1 MTVSILDTTIQT
13 IFIKFKTKIAKRHF
27 QMGNTPLWKSTDCHT
42 SSIAYVLLYHSHY
55 DLS

>member
-1 MTVSILDTTIQT
+1 MTVSILDTIQT